1 MVPPLHSRQ
10 IPLPTFSLLYTTK
23 VVYIHVGV
31 HTQMCRHPSTHK
43 PTTTHCDH
51 DVCAICVQTKNRM
64 KKNIECAVCLEERPV
79 FWSCVCAPGRVCKS
93 CYSHPLYDTRK
104 CPTCRR
110 SVCSVCNSCYIPPL
124 YDTTGICPTCRQ
136 SDVDIILKQKY
147 DVRLK
152 WFLIFIYTIFA
163 GIYVFLFAFVCYM
176 LYTHDLGIYMCFS
189 SMFLLLVYI
198 E

>member
-1 MVPPLHSRQ
+1 MPPPKARTPPLQPHNQ
-10 IPLPTFSLLYTTK
+10 IRTRIRIKTMEYNQK
-23 VVYIHVGV
+23 
-31 HTQMCRHPSTHK
+31 
-43 PTTTHCDH
+43 
-51 DVCAICVQTKNRM
+51 
-64 KKNIECAVCLEERPV
+64 CAVCLEARPA

-124 YDTTGICPTCRQ
+124 YDTGRCPTCRQ
-136 SDVDIILKQKY
+136 SDVDIILKEKY

-152 WFLIFIYTIFA
+152 WFLIFIYTISA

-176 LYTHDLGIYMCFS
+176 LYTHVLGICMCFS
-189 SMFLLLVYI
+189 STFLLLLVYI